1 VRDLICLPSNTGQSP
16 SRHHLTGLDQLWSL
30 RICGEMAAGCYTPS
44 TVRTDD
50 IEPRTCALRNG
61 VRASLRLCHA
71 GPDVERELVAWLVR
85 FGAPLLFFAQVFG
98 IFGVP
103 IPDELLLT
111 IAGALVA
118 TGRLNL
124 SSTVVAAI
132 AGCLTGITLSYAVG
146 RWVGLPLL
154 RVRFQ
159 GRQDVIERAQGWF
172 RRFGGWLLTFGYF
185 IPGVRHVTAI
195 AAGSACLNYP
205 QFAAFAYCGGVL
217 WCAVFLG
224 LGYFAGDHWPEVA
237 HAARSHVARGAM
249 IIVAIGAMYVIAK
262 VAAERLR
269 SRS

>member
-1 VRDLICLPSNTGQSP
+1 
-16 SRHHLTGLDQLWSL
+16 
-30 RICGEMAAGCYTPS
+30 M
-44 TVRTDD
+44 
-50 IEPRTCALRNG
+50 
-61 VRASLRLCHA
+61 
-71 GPDVERELVAWLVR
+71 
-85 FGAPLLFFAQVFG
+85 
-98 IFGVP
+98 
-103 IPDELLLT
+103 LT
-111 IAGALVA
+111 IAGALIA

-154 RVRFQ
+154 RVRFR

-172 RRFGGWLLTFGYF
+172 QRFGGWLLTFGYF

-224 LGYFAGDHWPEVA
+224 LGYFAGDRWPEVA

-262 VAAERLR
+262 VAAERSH

>member
-1 VRDLICLPSNTGQSP
+1 
-16 SRHHLTGLDQLWSL
+16 
-30 RICGEMAAGCYTPS
+30 MAAAAIRRRRF
-44 TVRTDD
+44 RTDD

-154 RVRFQ
+154 RVRFR

-262 VAAERLR
+262 VAAERSR